1 MNPPADTSAVPVIV
15 FARAPVPGRCKTRL
29 IPGYGRI
36 GAARLYRRLV
46 CRTLALALESHCGE
60 VQLWVAPSPGHP
72 FFAGLHRRHGVRLR
86 RQPGG
91 DLGRRMSR
99 ALASVLMGG
108 APGAL
113 LVGTDAANLCAQDFR
128 DAASRLLADSDVV
141 LQPASDGGYVLIGL
155 RHAIGEALRGVTW
168 SSGRECAQTR
178 ARLSAR
184 NLRVAVMPM
193 REDIDHPGDVRR
205 ARRAGSL

>member
-1 MNPPADTSAVPVIV
+1 MNPPVDTSDVPIIV

-29 IPGYGRI
+29 IPGYGPI
-36 GAARLYRRLV
+36 GAARLYRQLV
-46 CRTLALALESHCGE
+46 RRTLDLALKSGCGE
-60 VQLWVAPSPGHP
+60 VQLWAAPSPGHP
-72 FFAGLHRRHGVRLR
+72 FFAGLRRLHGIRLR
-86 RQPGG
+86 RQTGG

-99 ALASVLMGG
+99 ALASLLRDG
-108 APGAL
+108 APAAL

-128 DAASRLLADSDVV
+128 DAASRLLVDSDAVI
-141 LQPASDGGYVLIGL
+141 QPASDGGYVLIGL
-155 RHAIGEALRGVTW
+155 REALGESLRGVTW

-178 ARLSAR
+178 SRLRAR
-184 NLRVAVMPM
+184 NLRIALMPV